1 MTNFLQK
8 KRRLKNLFKITS
20 KNSQVVPFITTTAQD
35 IVADRLKTLR
45 QSASGKRIQLLI
57 LKWRQLGITTYACIN
72 NLDEVIVKKNLN
84 TAIVA
89 HKQAK
94 QREIFK
100 KVEFAFNNFPEK
112 IKLANQ
118 KIFIK
123 PKTRFQT
130 ASEIFLETNSG
141 IQVTLDSRSWTFQ
154 RVHIT
159 ELAFRP
165 DAEEMITGTLPSVPW
180 EWGEIVIETT
190 ANGVGNYF
198 HHLRTENYN
207 KKGAIWDCLF
217 LGWWLAEE
225 YTEWDAQES
234 IVLPPELQ
242 HLNQPMIDGTILTT
256 SQKRRYLSQYQS
268 LWKKCF
274 QEFPCTP
281 EEAFLNTG
289 DPFFNLNQVKQYV
302 RLPYTIDPIFPE
314 LRIYRP
320 PTHTYCM
327 YGVDTSAG
335 GEEGDYS
342 SIRVRDQDLN
352 IVASYYG
359 KVEPDELCKIIDRL
373 MQLGYVGVLWIEN
386 NNTGIATIS
395 KSKDYIRHS
404 LLYKEKTVDKTTN
417 RTTHRLW
424 WNTNS
429 KTRPL
434 LLADY
439 KSLYAEDLIPNID
452 EYLRHEM
459 YTFVY
464 NAKRRPEASLGNND
478 DAIISDAICCYM
490 RNHAILVPNMDEGR
504 T

>member
-1 MTNFLQK
+1 
-8 KRRLKNLFKITS
+8 
-20 KNSQVVPFITTTAQD
+20 
-35 IVADRLKTLR
+35 
-45 QSASGKRIQLLI
+45 
-57 LKWRQLGITTYACIN
+57 
-72 NLDEVIVKKNLN
+72 
-84 TAIVA
+84 
-89 HKQAK
+89 
-94 QREIFK
+94 
-100 KVEFAFNNFPEK
+100 
-112 IKLANQ
+112 
-118 KIFIK
+118 
-123 PKTRFQT
+123 
-130 ASEIFLETNSG
+130 
-141 IQVTLDSRSWTFQ
+141 
-154 RVHIT
+154 
-159 ELAFRP
+159 
-165 DAEEMITGTLPSVPW
+165 
-180 EWGEIVIETT
+180 
-190 ANGVGNYF
+190 
-198 HHLRTENYN
+198 
-207 KKGAIWDCLF
+207 
-217 LGWWLAEE
+217 
-225 YTEWDAQES
+225 
-234 IVLPPELQ
+234 
-242 HLNQPMIDGTILTT
+242 
-256 SQKRRYLSQYQS
+256 
-268 LWKKCF
+268 
-274 QEFPCTP
+274 
-281 EEAFLNTG
+281 
-289 DPFFNLNQVKQYV
+289 
-302 RLPYTIDPIFPE
+302 
-314 LRIYRP
+314 
-320 PTHTYCM
+320 M